1 MASIKR
7 HEVLAAVK
15 AKYPDE
21 DLMIKVVSK
30 HLRIDIIN
38 KATNEIYFSWSMA
51 LEEHVEEQKWIH
63 KRSPTQVVID
73 SFEKQYDKTILDDIN
88 LLLSVPTVT
97 DI

>member
-1 MASIKR
+1 
-7 HEVLAAVK
+7 
-15 AKYPDE
+15 
-21 DLMIKVVSK
+21 
-30 HLRIDIIN
+30 
-38 KATNEIYFSWSMA
+38 MA